1 MINILIVIL
10 FVAAIIVLQIYLS
23 KKKNKWLGLI
33 LPLVTLSI
41 SLIVLLGLATFY
53 NVQSIHVETQT
64 VTAAGGVTK
73 QVTQQPIKVDTS
85 TIKES
90 VFLGSYILVLY
101 NIPTVILLLIYK
113 GARKK
118 LKRELEIKKMNIQD
132 LE

>member
-1 MINILIVIL
+1 MSKGLIVVL
-10 FVAAIIVLQIYLS
+10 FIVAIIVLQLYLS
-23 KKKNKWLGLI
+23 KQKNKWLGLV
-33 LPLVTLSI
+33 LPLMTVGI

-64 VTAAGGVTK
+64 VTEDGVVTK
-73 QVTQQPIKVDTS
+73 HVTEKPVKVDTS

-90 VFLGSYILVLY
+90 IFLGGYILVLY

>member
-10 FVAAIIVLQIYLS
+10 FIAAIVALQLYLS
-23 KKKNKWLGLI
+23 KQKNKWLGLI
-33 LPLVTLSI
+33 LPLITFSI
-41 SLIVLLGLATFY
+41 SLLALLGVATFY

-64 VTAAGGVTK
+64 VTEAGEVTK
-73 QVTQQPIKVDTS
+73 EVTQQPIKVDTA
-85 TIKES
+85 TVKEGI
-90 VFLGSYILVLY
+90 FLGGYILVLY

-113 GARKK
+113 GAREK